1 MPTKDI
7 YHQGVKNALIK
18 AGWMITHDPLV
29 LQFGGVDLYVD
40 LGAEK
45 MLAAEK
51 NGQQIAVEIKTFAQK
66 SFVYEFHLTMGQFIN
81 YRHVLT
87 ETEPER
93 MLYLAIP
100 EDTYDA
106 YFKLLFTQ
114 SILESYQVKFFVYNT
129 EQEVIVKWKM

>member
-7 YHQGVKNALIK
+7 YHEAVKKALIK
-18 AGWMITHDPLV
+18 DGWIITNDPLV

-45 MLAAEK
+45 MLAAK
-51 NGQQIAVEIKTFAQK
+51 RNGQQIAVEIKTFAKK
-66 SFVYEFHLTMGQFIN
+66 SFVYEFHLAMGQFIN

-87 ETEPER
+87 ETDPSR
-93 MLYLAIP
+93 ILYLAVP
-100 EDTYDA
+100 EDTYEA

-114 SILESYQVKFFVYNT
+114 SILESYQVKFLVYNS
-129 EQEVIVKWKM
+129 EAEVIVKWKT

>member
-1 MPTKDI
+1 MPKKDI
-7 YHQGVKNALIK
+7 FHEIVKTALEK
-18 AGWMITHDPLV
+18 DGWKITDDPLV

-51 NGQQIAVEIKTFAQK
+51 NGQQIAVEIKTFARK
-66 SFVYEFHLTMGQFIN
+66 SFVYEFHLAMGQFIN
-81 YRHVLT
+81 YRHVMK
-87 ETEPER
+87 ETEPKR
-93 MLYLAIP
+93 ILYLAIP
-100 EDTYDA
+100 EDTYEA

-114 SILESYQVKFFVYNT
+114 SILESYQVKFLVYNT